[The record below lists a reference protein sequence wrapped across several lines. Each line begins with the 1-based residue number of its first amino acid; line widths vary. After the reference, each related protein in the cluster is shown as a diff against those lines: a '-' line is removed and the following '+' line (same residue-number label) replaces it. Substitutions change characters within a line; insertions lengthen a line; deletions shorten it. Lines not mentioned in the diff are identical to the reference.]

1 MNEKHFLDKVRK
13 YGYYR
18 CDLNV
23 VKEPKEP
30 KAGRQ
35 RGFGG
40 RPCQGDPTLTCK
52 FTLHE
57 AIKYTTQQL
66 NRTK

>member
-1 MNEKHFLDKVRK
+1 MDQKHFLDKGRK

-18 CDLNV
+18 CDRNV
-23 VKEPKEP
+23 VHEPKLGV
-30 KAGRQ
+30 GRP
-35 RGFGG
+35 RGFGN
-40 RPCQGDPTLTCK
+40 RPCQGDPTHTCK

-57 AIKYTTQQL
+57 AIKYTTQPL